1 MVNAP
6 NKTISAI
13 ISSESVLERV
23 IAKLTE
29 KTVARHDISV
39 QGPPE
44 KMAEKYGQPYVK
56 PDKIQESARPPKKEH
71 FLRDD
76 FGWVVGFSFAI
87 PVFIC
92 VTIGVFLIGDV
103 RSPSDN
109 LFYGVLGAVIG
120 AVAGAFLA
128 KYISKRQLKQIRRQE
143 RKGGFVLWITVT
155 SDKQIKEAL
164 SILEGYHARE
174 ITVS

>member
-1 MVNAP
+1 MANLP

-13 ISSESVLERV
+13 ISSETVLERV

-39 QGPPE
+39 QGSPE
-44 KMAEKYGQPYVK
+44 KIAEKYGKPFVK
-56 PDKIQESARPPKKEH
+56 PDEIQESVNPPKKEH

-76 FGWVVGFSFAI
+76 FGWVIGFSFAI
-87 PVFIC
+87 PVFIF

-120 AVAGAFLA
+120 AIAGALLA
-128 KYISKRQLKQIRRQE
+128 KFISKRQNKQIRRQE

-155 SDKQIKEAL
+155 SEKQVKEAL
-164 SILEGYHARE
+164 SILKGYHARE